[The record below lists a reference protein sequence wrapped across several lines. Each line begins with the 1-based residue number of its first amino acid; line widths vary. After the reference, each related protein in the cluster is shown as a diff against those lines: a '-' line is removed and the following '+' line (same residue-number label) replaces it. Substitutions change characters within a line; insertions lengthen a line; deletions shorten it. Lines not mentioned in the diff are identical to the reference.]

1 MAEVYVSIG
10 SNIEPELHVT
20 AALDAL
26 QDHFGELQISS
37 VFESESVGFEGDC
50 FLNLVAGFSTCLAVG
65 ELSLLL
71 KQIESENG
79 RVKNAPKFCSRT
91 LDIDILTYDDRV
103 GDVDGVCLPRSE
115 ILENA
120 FVLWP
125 LALLAPDVLLPGT
138 ELSYAQHWSQWQ
150 GTQQLWAVPFVWHD
164 RALTPPDLLSS
175 SQVHAAL

>member
-26 QDHFGELQISS
+26 QDCFGELQVSS

-50 FLNLVAGFSTCLAVG
+50 FLNLVVGFSTGLEVG
-65 ELSLLL
+65 ELSSLL

-103 GDVDGVCLPRSE
+103 GDVEGVCLPRSE

-125 LALLAPDVLLPGT
+125 LAEVAG
-138 ELSYAQHWSQWQ
+138 
-150 GTQQLWAVPFVWHD
+150 
-164 RALTPPDLLSS
+164 
-175 SQVHAAL
+175 SQVHPEVLKTYSQLWQAFDRSQKLKPVNFIWRGEKVSPIASAV

>member
-26 QDHFGELQISS
+26 LDHFGELQVSS

-50 FLNLVAGFSTCLAVG
+50 FLNLVVGFSTLLAVG

-125 LALLAPDVLLPGT
+125 LAEVAGNHIHPEVLKT
-138 ELSYAQHWSQWQ
+138 YAQLWQAFDRSQKLKPVDFIWQ
-150 GTQQLWAVPFVWHD
+150 GDKVSPMAT
-164 RALTPPDLLSS
+164 TI
-175 SQVHAAL
+175 

>member
-26 QDHFGELQISS
+26 QDYFGALQVSS
-37 VFESESVGFEGDC
+37 VFESESVGFKGDC
-50 FLNLVAGFSTCLAVG
+50 FLNLVVGFDTTMAVG

-103 GDVDGVCLPRSE
+103 GEVDGVSLPRSE

-125 LALLAPDVLLPGT
+125 LAEVAGDQVHPEVLKT
-138 ELSYAQHWSQWQ
+138 YSQLWQAFDKSQKLKPVDFIWQ
-150 GTQQLWAVPFVWHD
+150 GDKVSPMA
-164 RALTPPDLLSS
+164 R
-175 SQVHAAL
+175 

>member
-26 QDHFGELQISS
+26 QDYFGELQISS
-37 VFESESVGFEGDC
+37 VFESESIGFEGDC
-50 FLNLVAGFSTCLAVG
+50 FLNLVAGFNTDLGVG

-79 RVKNAPKFCSRT
+79 RVKNAAKFCSRT

-103 GDVDGVCLPRSE
+103 GDIDGVCLPRSE
-115 ILENA
+115 ILENS

-125 LALLAPDVLLPGT
+125 LAEVAGCNMHPQIQKT
-138 ELSYAQHWSQWQ
+138 YSQIWATFDKSQKLEPVDFIWQ
-150 GTQQLWAVPFVWHD
+150 GEKVSPMI
-164 RALTPPDLLSS
+164 SS
-175 SQVHAAL
+175 V